1 MPAANP
7 SRSPIAWVFALVALL
22 ILAGCG
28 QVVATFT
35 PEPGNS
41 VPVVPSPAPSQP
53 AAMPTALEATAT
65 PSPDNSVP
73 VVPSPTLSH
82 PASTPTTAPGDNGPY
97 PLVGHAPDLS
107 WIAGQVQVT
116 RIQGGCVYLA
126 YGPNPEDRVNPQGT
140 EWANAADAQVA
151 TDGAY
156 VVVFGHLTEAGEPR
170 EMCPGTPYTVT
181 HVQPNATG
189 TGPGLSSPTPI
200 PTAADA
206 GTPHVIVGTS
216 VPGGPIL
223 GPPLVPRTD
232 TPVPDATPTP
242 APGAGSGPATRT
254 E

>member
-1 MPAANP
+1 MRPTVVDRRP
-7 SRSPIAWVFALVALL
+7 G
-22 ILAGCG
+22 AGD
-28 QVVATFT
+28 QD
-35 PEPGNS
+35 PGC
-41 VPVVPSPAPSQP
+41 
-53 AAMPTALEATAT
+53 
-65 PSPDNSVP
+65 
-73 VVPSPTLSH
+73 
-82 PASTPTTAPGDNGPY
+82 
-97 PLVGHAPDLS
+97 
-107 WIAGQVQVT
+107 
-116 RIQGGCVYLA
+116 CVYLA

-181 HVQPNATG
+181 HLQPNATG
-189 TGPGLSSPTPI
+189 TGPGLPSPTPI

-232 TPVPDATPTP
+232 TPVPTPHRYRRP
-242 APGAGSGPATRT
+242 ARAPARRRAPNR
-254 E
+254 EPAAARRRARCGRPFLAL